1 MRRIAVILGL
11 AWLMP
16 FGMSAQTAH
25 DSNKPKIEVSA
36 GNGVTI
42 ASAEGN
48 YSLTVKARMAGG
60 VGLDFDEDGS
70 LANTNFALQKARLNL
85 SGCLVSKKLTYSLQ
99 FGFAPADTKAL
110 PNGNSSFVRDAV
122 LHYKPNSHWQL
133 SFGQTKVKANRAH
146 MTSSQL
152 LAFTGRSID
161 DGPFQQDRDFGL
173 FAEFSHK
180 LTGDVHVA
188 LKGSVTS
195 GEGRDYGVTKQS
207 GLSYNARLE
216 LYPLG
221 QFEGGGAFSEIDL
234 AHEQTPKLMLGG
246 AFTYNDRAK
255 RVGGQTGAHTADGL
269 GHNLTQYY
277 ADLAFKYQGFALQAD
292 FMGRYTN
299 QPCIAA
305 DNYIYK
311 GIGCNA
317 QASYNLP
324 CRKWTMALRNSIL
337 IPHRDIR
344 ALVGYKRENQTTAA
358 LSYHLLDNRVKVQAE
373 ASYNHHSEPVKAYNR
388 WQCGMVLEVGM

>member
-1 MRRIAVILGL
+1 MRTIIAILGVIGIFP
-11 AWLMP
+11 A
-16 FGMSAQTAH
+16 GMSAQTPN
-25 DSNKPKIEVSA
+25 DPNRPKVEVSA
-36 GNGVTI
+36 ANGVTI
-42 ASAEGN
+42 ASTDEN
-48 YSLTVKARMAGG
+48 YCLTIKTRMAGG
-60 VGLDFDEDGS
+60 IGLDFDEDGG
-70 LANTNFALQKARLNL
+70 LTNTNFALQKARLNL
-85 SGCLVSKKLTYSLQ
+85 SGCLFSKKLTYSLQ

-161 DGPFQQDRDFGL
+161 DSPFQQDRDFGF
-173 FAEFSHK
+173 FAEYSHK
-180 LTGDVHVA
+180 LAGDVHVA

-195 GEGRDYGVTKQS
+195 GEGRDYGATQKS

-216 LYPLG
+216 LYPFG
-221 QFEGGGAFSEIDL
+221 QFAGGGAFSEVDL

-246 AFTYNDRAK
+246 AFSYNDRAM

-269 GHNLTQYY
+269 GHDLRQYY

-292 FMGRYTN
+292 FMGRHTSR
-299 QPCIAA
+299 PVISAG
-305 DNYIYK
+305 NYIYK
-311 GIGCNA
+311 GWGYNF
-317 QASYNLP
+317 QANYNLP
-324 CRKWTMALRNSIL
+324 CRKWTMALRSSTL
-337 IPHRDIR
+337 VPDRDIR
-344 ALVGYKRENQTTAA
+344 AMVGYKRDYQATAA
-358 LSYHLLDNRVKVQAE
+358 LTCHLLDNRVKVQAE
-373 ASYNHHSEPVKAYNR
+373 ASYNHQSESTKAYNR

>member
-1 MRRIAVILGL
+1 MRRIVAIFGFACFLPV
-11 AWLMP
+11 
-16 FGMSAQTAH
+16 GMSAQTDH
-25 DSNKPKIEVSA
+25 ESNKPKIEVSA

-42 ASAEGN
+42 ASKDEN
-48 YSLTVKARMAGG
+48 YSLTIKARMAGG
-60 VGLDFDEDGS
+60 IGLDFDEEGG
-70 LANTNFALQKARLNL
+70 LTNTNFALQKARLNL

-99 FGFAPADTKAL
+99 FGFAPADTKVL
-110 PNGNSSFVRDAV
+110 PNGNASFVRDAV

-161 DGPFQQDRDFGL
+161 DGPFQQDRDFGF
-173 FAEFSHK
+173 FAEYSHK
-180 LTGDVHVA
+180 LTGNAHVA
-188 LKGSVTS
+188 VKGSVTS
-195 GEGRDYGVTKQS
+195 GEGRDYGVTQKS

-216 LYPLG
+216 LYPFG

-255 RVGGQTGAHTADGL
+255 RIGGQTGAHTADGR
-269 GHNLTQYY
+269 GHDLNQFY

-292 FMGRYTN
+292 LMGRHTT
-299 QPCIAA
+299 QPVISA

-311 GIGCNA
+311 GIGYNF

-324 CRKWTMALRNSIL
+324 CRKWTMALRNSTL
-337 IPHRDIR
+337 VPDSDVRG
-344 ALVGYKRENQTTAA
+344 LVGYKRDNQTTAA
-358 LSYHLLDNRVKVQAE
+358 LTYHLLDNRVKVQAE
-373 ASYNHHSEPVKAYNR
+373 ASYNYQSESTKAYNR
-388 WQCGMVLEVGM
+388 WQCGMVLELGM